1 MTNEVAAKSMPN
13 RAAWSAMQSA
23 ALATLS
29 AVPMSMRFHL
39 RYAGMVGRWIA
50 PGPNTSG
57 SSASRSAR
65 MIVRIPTTPTGPGGS
80 SERSR
85 TISASSRSPTSEAGT
100 SGNP

>member
-1 MTNEVAAKSMPN
+1 MTNEVAAKSMPS
-13 RAAWSAMQSA
+13 RRAWSAMQSA

-29 AVPMSMRFHL
+29 AVPRSMRFHL
-39 RYAGMVGRWIA
+39 RYSGMVGRWIA

-57 SSASRSAR
+57 SSAAKQRADDRAHPDDPDRS
-65 MIVRIPTTPTGPGGS
+65 GGS

-100 SGNP
+100 SGSP